1 MLNNHLK
8 IAFRSLFKQKG
19 YSFINIAGLSIS
31 LCVALLMLLWV
42 QDEWN
47 TDKFHV
53 NKDRLHY
60 VYRTIPL
67 EGGALDVYRG
77 CPLPLMR
84 AAESEL
90 PSVEKYIP
98 LQSTNEETIG
108 IDKNTFRAAGSAGTL
123 SLFEAFS
130 FPVLIGDVSQLDKK
144 SNAIAIDESLA
155 KKLFG
160 NVWQSIALGETIN
173 VHDKGDFS
181 IEAVYQDFPENS
193 SLQHEFLY
201 SMEHYIANNDWILD
215 WGNSG
220 MRGAVLLTENA
231 NAAEVAKQVDKMY
244 RDKQDGGTLVEG
256 AFFQKFADDYLYG
269 QFDEQAMIDG
279 GRIEYVQLF
288 GMAAL
293 LLLIIACINF
303 VNLATARAS
312 KRAKEVGIRKAIG
325 AGRKSLITQF
335 LTEAAVIT
343 LISVGIA
350 VLLAETL
357 VPYVQ
362 LITQKLLDFDYSQPV
377 FWGGIG
383 TVILLTALFSG
394 TYPAFVLSA
403 FKPINTLKGKIRE
416 QTSNISFRKGL
427 VIMQFVLAL
436 LLIVAALVVQQ
447 QVNYIQNK
455 NLGLNK
461 ENLLVINQDA
471 SVSEKYTTLKNEL
484 LASNTIKAVT
494 TAGPNPLDN
503 QASTGGVFW
512 EGKTEGQG
520 HLEFNILW
528 AAGNYPEAFE
538 IPMVAGR
545 YYDKEGIT
553 DTFNIVLNE
562 KAIEIMGFDEPIGK
576 TITWW
581 GQKRQIIGVIKD
593 YHNASLYNEINPT
606 GFLLDPLDA
615 GSLYIRTEKGKTQEA
630 IADLQA
636 VFAQVLPEVPL
647 HFDFVDEQVQ
657 QAYTSEVLTGTLAK
671 YFAIIA
677 IFISCLGL
685 LGLATFLA
693 EQKTKEIGIRKV
705 LGASITNLIGLLS
718 KDFLMLV
725 GLGLVIGIPVSYYV
739 LSGWLSNFAYKI
751 DLSWWMFMIPVL
763 AAIVIA
769 GLTVGAQAI
778 RAAITNPI
786 QSLRSE

>member
-1 MLNNHLK
+1 MLTNHIK
-8 IAFRSLFKQKG
+8 IAFRSLLKQKG

-53 NKDRLHY
+53 NKDRLHFLF
-60 VYRTIPL
+60 RTIPL
-67 EGGALDVYRG
+67 EGGELDVYRG

-98 LQSTNEETIG
+98 IQATNEVTIG

-130 FPVLIGDVSQLDKK
+130 FPILAGDVSQLDKK
-144 SNAIAIDESLA
+144 SSAIAIDESLA

-160 NVWQSIALGETIN
+160 NVWQSVALGETIHL
-173 VHDKGDFS
+173 HDIGDFS
-181 IEAVYQDFPENS
+181 IEVIYQDFPENS

-220 MRGAVLLTENA
+220 MRGAILLAENA
-231 NAAEVAKQVDKMY
+231 KASEVAKQVDKIY
-244 RDKQDGGTLVEG
+244 RDKQAGGTFVEG
-256 AFFQKFADDYLYG
+256 AFFQKFSDNHLYN
-269 QFDEQAMIDG
+269 QFDEQAMVSG

-288 GMAAL
+288 GFAAL

-312 KRAKEVGIRKAIG
+312 KRAKEVGVRKAIG
-325 AGRKSLITQF
+325 AGRKSLIAQF
-335 LTEAAVIT
+335 LTEATVIT
-343 LISVGIA
+343 VISVGIA

-362 LITQKLLDFDYSQPV
+362 LITQKLLDFDYTQPI

-383 TVILLTALFSG
+383 TVIITTALLSG
-394 TYPAFVLSA
+394 TYPAFVLSG

-416 QTSNISFRKGL
+416 QSGNISFRKGL

-447 QVNYIQNK
+447 QVDYIQNK

-471 SVSEKYTTLKNEL
+471 AVSEKYTTLRNEL

-512 EGKTEGQG
+512 EGKTEDQG

-538 IPMVAGR
+538 IPMAAGR
-545 YYDKEGIT
+545 YYEKEGIM

-636 VFAQVLPEVPL
+636 VFAQVLPEIPL
-647 HFDFVDEQVQ
+647 HFDFVDEQIQ

-718 KDFLMLV
+718 KDFLVLV
-725 GLGLVIGIPVSYYV
+725 GFGLAIGIPVSYY
-739 LSGWLSNFAYKI
+739 LLNGWLSNFAYKI
-751 DLSWWMFMIPVL
+751 DLAWWMFIIPVV
-763 AAIVIA
+763 AAILIA
-769 GLTVGAQAI
+769 GLTIGAQAI

>member
-1 MLNNHLK
+1 MFKNNIK
-8 IAFRSLFKQKG
+8 IAFRSLFNQKG

-47 TDKFHV
+47 TNKFHV
-53 NKDRLHY
+53 NKDRLQY
-60 VYRTIPL
+60 VFRTIPL
-67 EGGALDVYRG
+67 EGGKLDVYTG
-77 CPLPLMR
+77 CPLPMIR

-90 PSVEKYIP
+90 PGVEKYIP
-98 LQSTNEETIG
+98 IQESKEETVG
-108 IDKNTFRAAGSAGTL
+108 IEKNTFRAEGSAGTL

-130 FPVLIGDVSQLDKK
+130 FPVIAGDVSQLDKK

-160 NVWQSIALGETIN
+160 NVWQSVALGETIHI
-173 VHDKGDFS
+173 HDKGDFS
-181 IEAVYQDFPENS
+181 IEAIYKDFPEKS

-201 SMEHYIANNDWILD
+201 SMEHYIADNDWILD
-215 WGNSG
+215 WGNAG
-220 MRGAVLLTENA
+220 MRGVLLL
-231 NAAEVAKQVDKMY
+231 AEHADAVEVEKQVDKIY
-244 RDKQDGGTLVEG
+244 RDKQGNGTFIEG
-256 AFFQKFADDYLYG
+256 AFFQKFSDNYLYG
-269 QFDEQAMIDG
+269 QFDDQAKIVG

-293 LLLIIACINF
+293 LLLMIACINF

-312 KRAKEVGIRKAIG
+312 KRAKEVGVRKTIG
-325 AGRKSLITQF
+325 AAQKSLIAQF

-350 VLLAETL
+350 MLLAETL
-357 VPYVQ
+357 LPYVQ
-362 LITQKLLDFDYSQPV
+362 LITGKLLDFDYSQPI
-377 FWGGIG
+377 FWIGIG
-383 TVILLTALFSG
+383 TVAVLTSLLSG
-394 TYPAFVLSA
+394 IYPAFVLA
-403 FKPINTLKGKIRE
+403 AYKPINVLKGKVKE
-416 QTSNISFRKGL
+416 QTNNISFRKGL
-427 VIMQFVLAL
+427 VIVQFVLAL

-471 SVSEKYTTLKNEL
+471 AVSQKYEVLKNEL
-484 LASNTIKAVT
+484 LAKKNIKGVT
-494 TAGPNPLDN
+494 TAGPNPMDN
-503 QASTGGVFW
+503 NASTGGVFW
-512 EGKTEGQG
+512 EGKTADQG

-528 AAGNYPEAFE
+528 AAGNFPTVFE
-538 IPMVAGR
+538 IPMAKGR
-545 YYDKEGIT
+545 YYETAGT
-553 DTFNIVLNE
+553 LDTFNIVLNE
-562 KAIEIMGFDEPIGK
+562 KAVAIMGFEEPIGK

-581 GQKRQIIGVIKD
+581 GKKRQIIGVIKD

-615 GSLYIRTEKGKTQEA
+615 GSLFIKTERGKTQEA

-636 VFAQVLPEVPL
+636 VYAKVLPEVPL
-647 HFDFVDEQVQ
+647 HFDFVEEQVQ
-657 QAYTSEVLTGTLAK
+657 TTYKSEVLTGTLAK

-705 LGASITNLIGLLS
+705 LGASIPNLIGLLS
-718 KDFLMLV
+718 KEFLLLV
-725 GLGLVIGIPVSYYV
+725 GIGLFIGIPVSYY
-739 LSGWLSNFAYKI
+739 LLNDWLDKFAYKVE
-751 DLSWWMFMIPVL
+751 LTWWMFAIPVIS
-763 AAIVIA
+763 AILIV
-769 GLTVGAQAI
+769 GLTVSIQAI
-778 RAAITNPI
+778 RAAFINPV